1 MRKSFIA
8 VALGLLRLSLEAS
21 TLKISANSSA
31 RLAGEVEGDYASAHV
46 HIDEVAGDAV
56 PFTIFFDP
64 QTLGVQTCEVYTNL
78 NRRDRAGGDAD
89 GDGVEDGIKP
99 PANVPVGNDA
109 HYFKAY
115 TMTGV
120 SGGYL
125 LTLNANKT
133 GAYRLTVRWR
143 LTSDSQ
149 GTYRY
154 YNNDDAGGKRDY
166 AIVVSPKK
174 ARDIIMYEVNPLT
187 IIATGTGSSQRGT
200 FADLANGLTG
210 GAGTPRFSLDY
221 VKELGA
227 NMLWFQP
234 IHPNGIAGRQ
244 TDSATGQPFEVG
256 SPYAVKNFF
265 EVMPLMAKAFTPGGT
280 PAANDTPAGRGQ
292 AMGEFQS
299 FSAAA
304 DAAAVDIM
312 LDAPF
317 NHTSYDVELAAAG
330 QTFWGN
336 GGSSAASE
344 IRNVEARFFS
354 RTGAYDMRASGAG
367 NIAIAPDRIAEFAFS
382 DTFDVYFGR
391 YAALVSGSTGGH
403 LSTGDWFDST
413 VGSESSSGG
422 GNGHFDA
429 VTQKVWRY
437 FAAYVDFWLTQTGYP
452 VNAAGASLNSTVG
465 IDGLRADFG
474 QGLPPQTWEYIVNKT
489 RSRKWNFVFMAE
501 SLDGGA
507 VTYRSSRHFDILNEN
522 IVFPLHEAT
531 TTSAF
536 RTIYE
541 DRRAAYG
548 QAGVLLNT
556 SSHDEDHYN
565 DPWQALVRYAVN
577 GTIDGAPLI
586 FPGQELGL
594 SGTVVPP
601 SHTNGTGTFGYDR
614 YEINVGKPI
623 PHFKKYNSLMPL
635 WRQTDP
641 AHGSYN
647 FGVAQLHPVHAA
659 IGQARAGSKA
669 LRSSNRYFLDR
680 TGEQGRYEEIFS
692 VAKYETAN
700 ASPANSDVVFGFVN
714 LNRNAAQDRTFN
726 VNITQNS
733 TNLFGIK
740 SGRTYNVRNVAAYTG
755 VDSNRRNT
763 WLWGSGRTGSDVL
776 ANGVRVIMNAVP
788 ASNAAWTSAPYE
800 AQYLKLLDTTAPTA
814 TPAQPTGPNV
824 FAYAIGNAVTFTWP
838 AIAADS
844 EGIAPSYRLSV
855 SINGGAPTNFLTA
868 SPSYTV
874 NAAEGQTVVVSVQA
888 ANPDDPTQSGPASVA
903 SSSVKLLAVAGDEDG
918 DGQSNEAEHAAGMNP
933 LNNAS
938 VFKIT
943 ATSRPTATSVTVTWA
958 SAAGR
963 NYELWATTDL
973 SLPFAK
979 VSGAAPISSA
989 GSSTSYTDPSADGS
1003 TKFYQVRTVP

>member
-1 MRKSFIA
+1 MHKSFIA
-8 VALGLLRLSLEAS
+8 IALGLLGLSLEAS
-21 TLKISANSSA
+21 TLKISANSGV

-46 HIDEVAGDAV
+46 HVDEVAGDTV

-99 PANVPVGNDA
+99 PANVPVGSDA

-125 LTLNANKT
+125 LTLAANKT

-143 LTSDSQ
+143 LTSDSP

-210 GAGTPRFSLDY
+210 GAGTPRFSLNY
-221 VKELGA
+221 VKDLGA

-244 TDSATGQPFEVG
+244 TDPATGQAFEVG

-280 PAANDTPAGRGQ
+280 PAANDTLAGRAQ
-292 AMGEFQS
+292 AMGEFQT

-391 YAALVSGSTGGH
+391 YAALVSGSTGGPQ
-403 LSTGDWFDST
+403 STGDWFDST
-413 VGSESSSGG
+413 VGSESSGGG

-452 VNAAGASLNSTVG
+452 ANAAGASLNSTAG

-474 QGLPPQTWEYIVNKT
+474 QGLPPQTWEYIINKT

-541 DRRAAYG
+541 DRRSAYG

-565 DPWQALVRYAVN
+565 DPW
-577 GTIDGAPLI
+577 
-586 FPGQELGL
+586 
-594 SGTVVPP
+594 
-601 SHTNGTGTFGYDR
+601 
-614 YEINVGKPI
+614 
-623 PHFKKYNSLMPL
+623 
-635 WRQTDP
+635 
-641 AHGSYN
+641 
-647 FGVAQLHPVHAA
+647 
-659 IGQARAGSKA
+659 
-669 LRSSNRYFLDR
+669 
-680 TGEQGRYEEIFS
+680 
-692 VAKYETAN
+692 
-700 ASPANSDVVFGFVN
+700 
-714 LNRNAAQDRTFN
+714 
-726 VNITQNS
+726 
-733 TNLFGIK
+733 
-740 SGRTYNVRNVAAYTG
+740 
-755 VDSNRRNT
+755 
-763 WLWGSGRTGSDVL
+763 
-776 ANGVRVIMNAVP
+776 
-788 ASNAAWTSAPYE
+788 
-800 AQYLKLLDTTAPTA
+800 
-814 TPAQPTGPNV
+814 
-824 FAYAIGNAVTFTWP
+824 
-838 AIAADS
+838 
-844 EGIAPSYRLSV
+844 
-855 SINGGAPTNFLTA
+855 
-868 SPSYTV
+868 
-874 NAAEGQTVVVSVQA
+874 
-888 ANPDDPTQSGPASVA
+888 
-903 SSSVKLLAVAGDEDG
+903 
-918 DGQSNEAEHAAGMNP
+918 
-933 LNNAS
+933 
-938 VFKIT
+938 
-943 ATSRPTATSVTVTWA
+943 
-958 SAAGR
+958 
-963 NYELWATTDL
+963 
-973 SLPFAK
+973 
-979 VSGAAPISSA
+979 
-989 GSSTSYTDPSADGS
+989 
-1003 TKFYQVRTVP
+1003 